1 MLSRRNVTQAL
12 LSAISTQTSCPVG
25 DSTAPDPPFGWD
37 GQPGAVGSKFT
48 PYSVLTPMSS
58 SRASGPMS
66 DTHADW
72 QLNYSLSSI
81 GTTREQ
87 CEWICDKAR
96 SSFITLKNTTVDGVD
111 GTYKIQQIRTESIGG
126 IVKSESV
133 EPHMFGQTDVFSVW
147 VSKGL

>member
-1 MLSRRNVTQAL
+1 MLSRRNLTQL
-12 LSAISTQTSCPVG
+12 LLTSIATHTSCPVG
-25 DSTAPDPPFGWD
+25 DSNTPDPPYGWD
-37 GQPGAVGSKFT
+37 GQPGEIGSKFK
-48 PYSVLTPMSS
+48 PYSILTPMSS
-58 SRASGPMS
+58 GRATGPLS

-72 QLNYSLSSI
+72 QLNYSLSSV

-96 SSFITLKNTTVDGVD
+96 SSFVVLKNTTFDGID

-126 IVKSESV
+126 IVRSDSV
-133 EPHMFGQTDVFSVW
+133 EPNMFGQTDVFSVW